1 MKKLFFF
8 LSFAT
13 ILSCSKSDDDSNS
26 NASNSDFHPPTW
38 IQGTWQQE
46 GSTGTSGL
54 GFKFSSNDLCTL
66 ISTAE
71 QCQKGIIDIM
81 RKSGQNSTV
90 DETIT
95 STSYSAYI
103 TYGGTGQSVTYS
115 FKKLSNNSIEY
126 MGYTFIK
133 K

>member
-1 MKKLFFF
+1 MYFG
-8 LSFAT
+8 
-13 ILSCSKSDDDSNS
+13 LSCSSSSDDDNNS
-26 NASNSDFHPPTW
+26 SNSDFHPPAW
-38 IQGTWQQE
+38 IQGTYMQE
-46 GSTGTSGL
+46 GSTTTSGM

-71 QCQKGIIDIM
+71 QCQKGMIDTM
-81 RKSGQNSTV
+81 GKSGQNSTV